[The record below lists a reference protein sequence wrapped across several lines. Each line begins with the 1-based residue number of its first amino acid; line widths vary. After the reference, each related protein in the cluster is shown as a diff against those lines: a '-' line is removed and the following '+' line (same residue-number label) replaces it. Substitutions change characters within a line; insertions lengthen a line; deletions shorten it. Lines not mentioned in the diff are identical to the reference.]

1 MIISFDLYKNPVHAI
16 TQFTGIFIIK
26 SRPKSLVHLVS
37 CPLRWQ
43 WMHFLYDRSIE
54 FCEIWSVCHWY
65 SNVSD
70 KSIEKG
76 MGTVIFSV
84 WYLEVEKTVWLS
96 CPLCWNCP
104 HTKTYVLTHWRW
116 VPSILELGWN
126 LNACYRNISL
136 SSVG

>member
-43 WMHFLYDRSIE
+43 WTHFLYNRSIE

-96 CPLCWNCP
+96 CPLRWNCP
-104 HTKTYVLTHWRW
+104 SISMISTSALLLFVCHILTHLKGTR
-116 VPSILELGWN
+116 IYL
-126 LNACYRNISL
+126 
-136 SSVG
+136 